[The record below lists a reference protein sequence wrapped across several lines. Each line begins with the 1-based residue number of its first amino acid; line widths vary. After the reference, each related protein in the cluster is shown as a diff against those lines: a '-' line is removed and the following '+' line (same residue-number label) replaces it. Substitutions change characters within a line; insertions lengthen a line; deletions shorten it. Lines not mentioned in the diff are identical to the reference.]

1 MKRMGILSLACAAAF
16 VMACNGN
23 ARTDNRTDSAAVGT
37 AGEADRAVH
46 DSDKDFVNHMLS
58 DGMAE
63 VELGKMARERA
74 VNPEVK
80 QFGQMMVDDHSKA
93 GDELKDIARQYGV
106 QPTPTDRRHAS
117 GFDRPSY
124 RSCAVHSSIGSI
136 SRRWSMAI
144 RTRST
149 ASRGASTALP
159 PLKDRITNKDQA
171 DKQVVPE
178 RSDNAPKASFNAWA
192 ANALPIV
199 RQHLDEAKR
208 LDDQLDRNRT
218 TTRNDAAP
226 ATPRK

>member
-1 MKRMGILSLACAAAF
+1 MR
-16 VMACNGN
+16 
-23 ARTDNRTDSAAVGT
+23 ARTTAPTQPPCGT

-80 QFGQMMVDDHSKA
+80 KFGQMMVDDHSKA
-93 GDELKDIARQYGV
+93 GDELKEIAGQYGV
-106 QPTPTDRRHAS
+106 QPTPTIDDKHQDLMDKLSKLR
-117 GFDRPSY
+117 GPQFDREY
-124 RSCAVHSSIGSI
+124 IDAMVDGHQNAVDSLEG
-136 SRRWSMAI
+136 RVD
-144 RTRST
+144 ST
-149 ASRGASTALP
+149 A